1 MIKHR
6 KKMLYNGTLLISLAI
21 NIKKKMALTPMIS
34 TKGFFNN
41 EIVNEF
47 KKDFNKNVF
56 TIIKD
61 SLRRKQINQNE
72 IRDRIESYCRKF
84 FKKNLGIRPVFEIHI
99 IKV

>member
-1 MIKHR
+1 
-6 KKMLYNGTLLISLAI
+6 
-21 NIKKKMALTPMIS
+21 
-34 TKGFFNN
+34 
-41 EIVNEF
+41 
-47 KKDFNKNVF
+47 KDFNKNVF